1 MADQPV
7 GDPTLLQEDE
17 ETLGEPS
24 FEIWVRDG
32 EPIVSGSYFVQPP
45 LRAVSAVWDATE
57 PGRLLVQAD
66 DGTEWFAADV
76 PRVGA
81 LSVRLRPVS
90 GAHRAYSPGA

>member
-1 MADQPV
+1 VAERPV

-32 EPIVSGSYFVQPP
+32 EPIASGSYFVQPP
-45 LRAVSAVWDATE
+45 LRAVTAVWDSAR
-57 PGRLLVQAD
+57 PDRLLVRAD
-66 DGTEWFAADV
+66 DGTEWFAEDV
-76 PRVGA
+76 PRTGGV
-81 LSVRLRPVS
+81 SVRLRPAS